1 MKRALMSRMRGAAA
15 MPRSQRGVMLLEALV
30 AILIFTIGIIAV
42 MGMQVASINEVT
54 QAKFRTDAAYL
65 ANQIIGRMWID
76 QPNLANYA
84 SVGFAGRTAWNNT
97 VAATLPQ
104 GVGVINVN
112 GRQVTVT
119 INWRMPSDIV
129 TRRFVSV
136 ANINPT

>member
-1 MKRALMSRMRGAAA
+1 MSRARRAAA
-15 MPRSQRGVMLLEALV
+15 APGAQRGVMLLEALV
-30 AILIFTIGIIAV
+30 AILIFTIGIVAV

-54 QAKFRTDAAYL
+54 QAKYRTDAAYL

-84 SVGFAGRTAWNNT
+84 SAGYVGRTAWNNT